1 MTAYTNQQD
10 VVSDLIA
17 FEEGELDQEEV
28 VALFQRLIDNGM
40 AWSLQ
45 GSYGRTAS
53 RLIEAGYCQPPGYA
67 EVAWGQHF
75 G

>member
-40 AWSLQ
+40 AWTLQ
-45 GSYGRTAS
+45 GSYGRAAT
-53 RLIEAGYCQPPGYA
+53 RLIEAGYCQPA
-67 EVAWGQHF
+67 T
-75 G
+75 